1 MSDRPATG
9 VLRRWR
15 LPLVWIAILAIS
27 TAVQTFT
34 VLDDSRKVGFE
45 MSLASALLREISSH
59 FMWLVLLPAIYWLN
73 RRFPIQKL
81 ASIPVHALATVP
93 VSLAHVLGMVA
104 LRWIFAGPLNVAFSY
119 AFTIEHLLYEYR
131 KDLMTYITFAA
142 AYVALGFVFAR
153 LDGEAASPAPAV
165 DPIAEPLSEPP
176 PAGSKLRR
184 IAVRKKDREV
194 LVSVDDIDWI
204 EAAGNYAI
212 LHVGAERHEIR
223 STLARLENDLDP
235 ASFVR
240 VHKSSIVNIARVREV
255 EPWFNGDWRIHLQD
269 GTVVALS
276 RRYRA
281 RFEEVVPVRR

>member
-1 MSDRPATG
+1 
-9 VLRRWR
+9 LRRWR

-27 TAVQTFT
+27 AAVQTFT

-59 FMWLVLLPAIYWLN
+59 VMWLVLLPAIYWLN

-119 AFTIEHLLYEYR
+119 AFTVEHLLYEYR

-153 LDGEAASPAPAV
+153 LDGEAPASPTAAAADPAA
-165 DPIAEPLSEPP
+165 DPATEPAAEPL
-176 PAGSKLRR
+176 PAGGRLRR
-184 IAVRKKDREV
+184 IAVRRKDREV

-212 LHVGAERHEIR
+212 LHVGSERHEIR
-223 STLARLENDLDP
+223 STLTRLENDLDP

-240 VHKSSIVNIARVREV
+240 VHKSSVVNIARVREV

-281 RFEEVVPVRR
+281 RFEEIAPVRR